1 MPKVTRTSKFRVK
14 ASSAATSSKRTA
26 TTDSVAS
33 KPEIISKESLERTI
47 TNSVSSLQSAAAA
60 IAAGS
65 STVAALAS
73 VEKTSS
79 STTSAPSADQTTR
92 SVKNQKNSVDT
103 TNKQEQGLSRGQR
116 KRLAKREQYLK
127 KERLVLNSLK
137 LKHAEEQMKRID
149 GLDAIK
155 DALIATLTKD
165 TAKEGE
171 QDNDETSETLEKH
184 VIKTN
189 KARKSLVE
197 KETAQMNLV
206 LQHPRFQADPF
217 ATIREHLQNTLTKD
231 AQKNAKEAEKHVK
244 ERDEKRQ
251 QKKAIKKEN
260 GVKKKKRK
268 KFNATRSKGR

>member
-1 MPKVTRTSKFRVK
+1 MPKLARTSKFRVK
-14 ASSAATSSKRTA
+14 ASSAATGSKRVASTA
-26 TTDSVAS
+26 TTATDSVTS
-33 KPEIISKESLERTI
+33 KPEIGSKESLERTI
-47 TNSVSSLQSAAAA
+47 TNSLSSLQSAAAA
-60 IAAGS
+60 ITAGS
-65 STVAALAS
+65 PT
-73 VEKTSS
+73 
-79 STTSAPSADQTTR
+79 PSADKTTR
-92 SVKNQKNSVDT
+92 SVKNQQNSVDT
-103 TNKQEQGLSRGQR
+103 TKKQEQVLSRGQR

-137 LKHAEEQMKRID
+137 LKHAEEQKKRID

-155 DALIATLTKD
+155 EALIATVTKE
-165 TAKEGE
+165 TAKEGKE
-171 QDNDETSETLEKH
+171 DDNDETSKAEEKH
-184 VIKTN
+184 MIKTN

-217 ATIREHLQNTLTKD
+217 ATIREHLQNTLAKD

-251 QKKAIKKEN
+251 QKKAIKKDN